1 LQTTKKRFHW
11 RNRFFYAIE
20 VISKVIQ
27 NKGKEQNHSPV
38 KGSLRQLPVAVTAGN
53 APFAGRRLCLGR
65 LLMSFEITSIQKV
78 QIFSCS

>member
-1 LQTTKKRFHW
+1 
-11 RNRFFYAIE
+11 

-65 LLMSFEITSIQKV
+65 LLMSFEITSILKHILASS
-78 QIFSCS
+78 QIGCLRIN